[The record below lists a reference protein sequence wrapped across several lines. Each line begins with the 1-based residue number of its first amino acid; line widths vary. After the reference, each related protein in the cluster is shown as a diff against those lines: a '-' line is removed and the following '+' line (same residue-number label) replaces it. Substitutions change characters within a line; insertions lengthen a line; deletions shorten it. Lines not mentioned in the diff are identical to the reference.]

1 MMKKFGAIESK
12 EQADFEFPLT
22 LHLPLRCRP
31 NSPTPLS
38 SVRTAVYYLIS
49 DLLVLILVL

>member
-38 SVRTAVYYLIS
+38 SVRTDVYYLIS